1 MITLR
6 LDQKL
11 ETEIQTTATMM
22 GLSKS
27 ELIRISVSEF
37 IKKQKKPN
45 AWELGSQLFGKY
57 ESGEGDLSLNRKE
70 RVKERIRAK
79 HETKHQTRDK

>member
-11 ETEIQTTATMM
+11 ETDIQTTATMM

-27 ELIRISVSEF
+27 ELIRVSVAEY

-45 AWELGSQLFGKY
+45 AWELGTELFGKY
-57 ESGEGDLSLNRKE
+57 ASGKGNLSVDRKALI
-70 RVKERIRAK
+70 KEKIKAK
-79 HETKHQTRDK
+79 HK